1 MKKCKVC
8 EAYFHYRKLITTIF
22 LVMRITLFLLF
33 ITISAGF
40 AKSSYSQV
48 TKLSLHMENAT
59 IQQIFEEIQN
69 KSEFIIFFKDS
80 QVNLNHQANVNLDN
94 ATVDQIL
101 DQALKN
107 TDLGYRIIDRQIVI
121 SNEIAKELPAVT
133 ATITTA
139 EQKRNISGAVID
151 TKGSAVPGVSVVV
164 KGTTTGTV
172 TDVDG
177 KFSLS
182 IPADSK
188 ILVFSFIG
196 MKTQEI
202 ILDKSSFLNI
212 KLVEDAIGIE
222 EVVAIGYGTMKKKDL
237 TGSVTSL
244 SSAEVQKRGTTSVLE
259 AMQGQ
264 VAGVNITNASGRA
277 GAGFN
282 IQIRGLNTLS
292 GSSEPLYVVDGVVT
306 GISFLNPSDISR
318 IDVLKDASSTAIY
331 GSRGSNGVVIITTKT
346 SAEVKRDV
354 VQVSYDGY
362 YGVRSTARAPN
373 FMGGDEWLD
382 WRTDAWMVF
391 NGTDAN
397 NKPIY
402 NYGSFG
408 QDPTPNVFCQSPLL
422 LDRFKTKN
430 YTDWFKETTKSG
442 GQQNHYIS
450 VEGIS
455 KTLKYSLGLGYQKEE
470 GIVPGDDYSRYNFK
484 LSLENQVSKMV
495 RVGAN
500 MSFAITERNL
510 GSSASMS
517 SMFSPLTSPYDLN
530 GNLQPT
536 PGSIVG
542 IGSTTNLSF
551 TNNFNPVLD
560 QQGVTNNEAS
570 KFLMA
575 NLFLNVDI
583 VKGLSFNS
591 TLSPTY
597 SDSRKGIY
605 SGIMSSAQYTKNIDA
620 ASLATGRGMSYT
632 WDNVMNYKMS
642 FGNHR
647 IDAMAMQ
654 SAYEGSSESSSE
666 SAEDFPY
673 NSSFYNMN
681 NAKTRV
687 AMASSY
693 SKQSLLSFAGRA
705 NYVFK
710 DKYYATATV
719 RWDGSS
725 KLANKWAS
733 FPSFAVAW
741 KMSEEKFMKFDAL
754 SNLKLRVSY
763 GFTGNNNISPYGT
776 SALANTKT
784 YYDYGGTIANG
795 FAPNGVINQSLTW
808 ERTKEIDVALDF
820 GFLKNR
826 ISGSID
832 LYDKT
837 SNGLLMNR
845 KLPIE
850 TGWISMTDNI
860 GSVNNTGV
868 EIVLNTINVSS
879 KNLQWSTS
887 FTFAKNNNKIVEL
900 YGSKTVDDVQN
911 RWFIGQPVNV
921 IFGYVF
927 DGIWT
932 RDQKDLAALYG
943 QREGMAR
950 IKDFDAS
957 ATKHSIDLSDRR
969 ILGSPMPSWTGGFSS
984 NLSFRSFDFSFNIY
998 SKQGVFVY
1006 SPSIS
1011 KYTDYTDRGGEKLS
1025 LNFYRP
1031 AGTPTLQPDGTFLPG
1046 NGNPS
1051 QDAPMA
1057 YSTNAGD
1064 WWHTSKNDT
1073 NNEKPGSFADASYV
1087 KVQNITLGYTLKKQ
1101 WVEKIKIKSLRVY
1114 FNVLDPFVF
1123 TNYKGFDPEWAEASI
1138 TGDAA
1143 GSYSTIT
1150 WQIGANVKF

>member
-1 MKKCKVC
+1 MKM
-8 EAYFHYRKLITTIF
+8 YRIIL
-22 LVMRITLFLLF
+22 
-33 ITISAGF
+33 GD
-40 AKSSYSQV
+40 KSSWTKKLRIMKLTVILLLGSLVGMGATTYSQNTRLNV
-48 TKLSLHMENAT
+48 SSKNAT
-59 IQQIFEEIQN
+59 LIDIFRNIEDQ
-69 KSEFIIFFKDS
+69 SEFYFYFNKEEVKSKEAVSVEMKDALI
-80 QVNLNHQANVNLDN
+80 ND
-94 ATVDQIL
+94 IL
-101 DQALKN
+101 DQVLAN
-107 TDLGYRIIDRQIVI
+107 TGLDYKIIDRYVVV
-121 SNEIAKELPAVT
+121 KV
-133 ATITTA
+133 
-139 EQKRNISGAVID
+139 
-151 TKGSAVPGVSVVV
+151 KGSADPVISMQAVHKVSGKVTDPSGATIPGVSVLV
-164 KGTTTGTV
+164 KGTTNGV
-172 TDVDG
+172 ITDTNG
-177 KFSLS
+177 NYMLS
-182 IPADSK
+182 NIPENST
-188 ILVFSFIG
+188 LQFSFVG

-202 ILDKSSFLNI
+202 SVSGKTIINVSLAEES
-212 KLVEDAIGIE
+212 IGLE
-222 EVVAIGYGTMKKKDL
+222 EVVAIGYGTLKKKDL
-237 TGSVTSL
+237 TGSVSSL
-244 SSAEVQKRGTTSVLE
+244 SSAEVQKRGTTSIVE

-264 VAGVNITNASGRA
+264 IAGVNISNASGRA

-306 GISFLNPSDISR
+306 GISFLNPSDITR

-346 SAEVKRDV
+346 SAEVKKDI

-362 YGVRSTARAPN
+362 FGVKSTARNPK

-391 NGTDAN
+391 GGTDTN
-397 NKPIY
+397 NNPIY

-408 QDPTPNVFCQSPLL
+408 KDPTPNVFCQSPLL

-442 GQQNHYIS
+442 GQQNHYIN

-470 GIVPGDDYSRYNFK
+470 GIVPGDDYSRYNLK
-484 LSLENQVSKMV
+484 LSLENQISKKV
-495 RVGAN
+495 RVGTN
-500 MSFAITERNL
+500 LSFAISERNL
-510 GSSASMS
+510 GSSASLS
-517 SMFSPLTSPYDLN
+517 SMFSPLTSPYDQN

-551 TNNFNPVLD
+551 TNNFNPVID
-560 QQGVTNNEAS
+560 QQNVTNNEAS

-620 ASLATGRGMSYT
+620 ASLSTSRGMSYT
-632 WDNVMNYKMS
+632 WDNVVNYKMN
-642 FGNHR
+642 FGDHR

-654 SAYEGSSESSSE
+654 SAYEQSSETSSE

-687 AMASSY
+687 SMGSSY

-733 FPSFAVAW
+733 FPSFAIAW
-741 KMSEEKFMKFDAL
+741 KLSEEAFIKFDAL
-754 SNLKLRVSY
+754 SNLKLRMSY
-763 GFTGNNNISPYGT
+763 GYTGNNNISPYGT
-776 SALANTKT
+776 AALANTKT

-808 ERTKEIDVALDF
+808 ERTKEVDIALDY
-820 GFLKNR
+820 GFFKNR
-826 ISGSID
+826 IYGSID

-837 SNGLLMNR
+837 SKGLLMNR

-860 GSVNNTGV
+860 GSVNNKGI
-868 EIVLNTINVSS
+868 EIALNTINVSS
-879 KNLQWSTS
+879 RNLRWETS
-887 FTFAKNNNKIVEL
+887 FTFAKNDNKIVEL
-900 YGSKTVDDVQN
+900 YGSTTVDDVQN

-921 IFGYVF
+921 VFGYVY
-927 DGIWT
+927 DGVWT
-932 RDQKDLAALYG
+932 RAEKDLAALYG

-950 IKDFDAS
+950 VKDFDPS
-957 ATKHSIDLSDRR
+957 ATKHTIDLSDRR

-984 NLSFRSFDFSFNIY
+984 NFTFKSFDLSLSLY
-998 SKQGVFVY
+998 SKQGVYVY

-1051 QDAPMA
+1051 QEAPVA
-1057 YSTNAGD
+1057 YTTNAGD
-1064 WWHTSKNDT
+1064 WWHTSKNDA
-1073 NNEKPGSFADASYV
+1073 NNEKPGAFADASYV
-1087 KVQNITLGYTLKKQ
+1087 KIQNITLGYTLRKQ
-1101 WVEKIKIKSLRVY
+1101 WVEKIRMKSLRIYV
-1114 FNVLDPFVF
+1114 NVLDPFVF
-1123 TNYKGFDPEWAEASI
+1123 TNYKGFDPEWAEAPV
-1138 TGDAA
+1138 TGDGA

>member
-8 EAYFHYRKLITTIF
+8 ETYFHYREFITTFF
-22 LVMRITLFLLF
+22 LVMRITVFFLF

-40 AKSSYSQV
+40 AKSSYSQN
-48 TKLSLHMENAT
+48 TKLSLHMVNAT

-80 QVNLNHQANVNLDN
+80 QVNLNHLANVNLDN
-94 ATVDQIL
+94 VTVDQIL
-101 DQALKN
+101 DQALKD

-121 SNEIAKELPAVT
+121 SNEIAKELPAAT
-133 ATITTA
+133 ATSITS
-139 EQKRNISGAVID
+139 EQKRIISGTVND
-151 TKGSAVPGVSVVV
+151 TKGSALPGVSVVV

-172 TDVDG
+172 TDMDG

-182 IPADSK
+182 IPTDSK

-202 ILDKSSFLNI
+202 ILDKSSIFNI

-222 EVVAIGYGTMKKKDL
+222 EVVAIGYGTLKKKDL
-237 TGSVTSL
+237 TGSVSSL
-244 SSAEVQKRGTTSVLE
+244 SSADVQKRGTTTVLA

-264 VAGVNITNASGRA
+264 IAGVNISNTSGRA

-331 GSRGSNGVVIITTKT
+331 GSRGSNGVVLITTKT
-346 SAEVKRDV
+346 GSEVKKDV
-354 VQVSYDGY
+354 VQISYDGY
-362 YGVRSTARAPN
+362 YGVRSTARTPQ

-397 NKPIY
+397 NNPIY

-430 YTDWFKETTKSG
+430 YSDWFKETTKSG
-442 GQQNHYIS
+442 NQQNHYIS

-455 KTLKYSLGLGYQKEE
+455 KTLKYSLGLGYQEEE
-470 GIVPGDDYSRYNFK
+470 GIVPGDDYSRYNLK
-484 LSLENQVSKMV
+484 LSLENQVSNRLK
-495 RVGAN
+495 VGTN
-500 MSFAITERNL
+500 LSFAISERNL
-510 GSSASMS
+510 GSSAAMS
-517 SMFSPLTSPYDLN
+517 SLFSPLTSPYDQS
-530 GNLQPT
+530 GNLQPQ
-536 PGSIVG
+536 PGSIAG

-551 TNNFNPVLD
+551 TNNFNPVID
-560 QQGVTNNEAS
+560 QQNITNNEAS

-575 NLFLNVDI
+575 NLFVNFEI
-583 VKGLSFNS
+583 VKGLNFNS

-597 SDSRKGIY
+597 FDTRKGIY
-605 SGIMSSAQYTKNIDA
+605 QGIMSSAQYTKNIDM
-620 ASLATGRGMSYT
+620 ATVSTSRGMSYT
-632 WDNVMNYKMS
+632 WDNVLNYKL
-642 FGNHR
+642 GVGAHR
-647 IDAMAMQ
+647 LDFMAMQ
-654 SAYEGSSESSSE
+654 SASAGRNETTSE

-681 NAKTRV
+681 NAKKMLT
-687 AMASSY
+687 MGSSY
-693 SKQSLLSFAGRA
+693 SEQSLLSFASRV
-705 NYVFK
+705 NYIFK

-741 KMSEEKFMKFDAL
+741 KMSEEEFMKFDAL
-754 SNLKLRVSY
+754 SNLKLRISY
-763 GFTGNNNISPYGT
+763 GYTGNNNISPYGT
-776 SALANTKT
+776 TALANTKT

-795 FAPNGVINQSLTW
+795 FAPNGVVNQSLTW

-860 GSVNNTGV
+860 GSVNNKGI
-868 EIVLNTINVSS
+868 EIALNTTIVSR
-879 KNLQWSTS
+879 KDLRWETS
-887 FTFAKNNNKIVEL
+887 FTFAKNVNKIVEL
-900 YGSKTVDDVQN
+900 YGSTTTDDVQN

-921 IFGYVF
+921 VYGYVY
-927 DGIWT
+927 DGVWT
-932 RDQKDLAALYG
+932 RAEKDLAAKYG
-943 QREGMAR
+943 QREGMAKV
-950 IKDFDAS
+950 KDFDA
-957 ATKHSIDLSDRR
+957 TDIKQKIDLTDRR
-969 ILGSPMPSWTGGFSS
+969 ILGSPMPTWTGGFSS
-984 NLSFRSFDFSFNIY
+984 NLYYKSFDFTFSLY
-998 SKQGVFVY
+998 SRQGVYVY

-1011 KYTDYTDRGGEKLS
+1011 KYIDYSDRGGQKLS

-1031 AGTPTLQPDGTFLPG
+1031 AGTPSLQPDATFLPG
-1046 NGNPS
+1046 KGNLS
-1051 QDAPMA
+1051 QEAPMA
-1057 YSTNAGD
+1057 YTNNAGE
-1064 WWHTSKNDT
+1064 WWHTSKNDP
-1073 NNEKPGSFADASYV
+1073 NNEKPGAFADASFT
-1087 KVQNITLGYTLKKQ
+1087 KVQNITVGYTLKKQ
-1101 WVEKIKIKSLRVY
+1101 WTEKIKMKSLRIY
-1114 FNVLDPFVF
+1114 LNVRDPFVF
-1123 TNYKGFDPEWAEASI
+1123 TSYKGFDPEWAEANI
-1138 TGDAA
+1138 TGDDA
-1143 GSYSTIT
+1143 GSYGTIT